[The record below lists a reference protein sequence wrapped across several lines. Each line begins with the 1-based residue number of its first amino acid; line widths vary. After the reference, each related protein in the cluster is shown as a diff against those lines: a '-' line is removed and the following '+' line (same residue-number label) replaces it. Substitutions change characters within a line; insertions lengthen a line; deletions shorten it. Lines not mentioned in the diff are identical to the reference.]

1 MFPLLFIPFQ
11 SDSGQDGS
19 GSDPGSQDA
28 LPACYDLRCSEEF
41 GNGAMNVT
49 ISQKLGIGEPTYN
62 VTISTVKVSYYY
74 HGELH
79 YRDELR

>member
-11 SDSGQDGS
+11 SDSGSDDPGGDLGS
-19 GSDPGSQDA
+19 GES

-49 ISQKLGIGEPTYN
+49 ITQRLNIGEPTYN
-62 VTISTVKVSYYY
+62 VTISTVKVST
-74 HGELH
+74 ELS
-79 YRDELR
+79 YADF